1 MTKMMADSMKEIP
14 SGMEIRLNMV
24 VIMMLNRKV
33 MLLDLVRS
41 FSSSC
46 FFTVFYFGAVIFS
59 EIGEYILPD
68 KSMIIWYIFLFANNK
83 TFKE

>member
-1 MTKMMADSMKEIP
+1 MTKMMADSVKEIP
-14 SGMEIRLNMV
+14 SGMEIQLNMV

-41 FSSSC
+41 FSSLC

-59 EIGEYILPD
+59 EIGV
-68 KSMIIWYIFLFANNK
+68 S
-83 TFKE
+83 TFYQIKA